1 MRQHLGMCISLRQP
15 EGRSLNAIVYLSTP
29 PPRRLTLEKKLG
41 QKKYKNTSRPSRW
54 RRLTRI
60 QKRSH
65 TICEKGRVVYVPR
78 ASAAAMFDL
87 LLKRR

>member
-29 PPRRLTLEKKLG
+29 PPHRLTLEKKLG
-41 QKKYKNTSRPSRW
+41 QKKV
-54 RRLTRI
+54 
-60 QKRSH
+60 QKYQQTVTLASPDSDTETLAFH
-65 TICEKGRVVYVPR
+65 FGKGHAVYVPR

>member
-29 PPRRLTLEKKLG
+29 PLRRLTLEKKLG

-65 TICEKGRVVYVPR
+65 TICEKGRAVYVPR